1 MRTRISRTRSAQG
14 CLTCHQVRHLKAG
27 IRLAAMQ
34 DPSPL
39 ASRSGFG
46 YGAGMGRVLK
56 PCPAS
61 PNCVSSLAQEH
72 ETHRVPPLAWTG
84 DLAQAKTMLR
94 SAVLAAGDATFGVEE
109 DAHWHVEVRSSA
121 FP

>member
-1 MRTRISRTRSAQG
+1 
-14 CLTCHQVRHLKAG
+14 
-27 IRLAAMQ
+27 
-34 DPSPL
+34 
-39 ASRSGFG
+39 
-46 YGAGMGRVLK
+46 MGRVLK

-94 SAVLAAGDATFGVEE
+94 SAVLAAGDATFVVEE
-109 DAHWHVEVRSSA
+109 EAYWHVEFRSRVFRFVDDVEFLFDPAGRQINVVHERSEEHTSELQSRL
-121 FP
+121 